1 MGDLSITLNLCTVST
16 LTFDTTTLTDI
27 ETIAITTEE
36 LGTIATEQTLSHV
49 TNVVIGLVFGGIV
62 GVLLVTTI
70 LILLLALVWQRRR
83 YKRVTLDNEVL
94 RQEQLSREERTITTD
109 ADYDQVIETE
119 KNDAYIV
126 TPVFVTIQTKDNVAY
141 AGIDYVTDQVEYDYV

>member
-1 MGDLSITLNLCTVST
+1 MCTVST

-36 LGTIATEQTLSHV
+36 LGTIATEQTPSHV
-49 TNVVIGLVFGGIV
+49 TSVVIGSVFGGIV
-62 GVLLVTTI
+62 GVLLLTTI
-70 LILLLALVWQRRR
+70 LTLLLALVRQRRR
-83 YKRVTLDNEVL
+83 YKRVTLDNEAL
-94 RQEQLSREERTITTD
+94 RQEQLSKEERMITMN

-126 TPVFVTIQTKDNVAY
+126 TPASVTIQTKDNVAY